1 MTYPFRVP
9 LVCILPRLRDSVT
22 DQMLSPGDTFWASAD
37 RAAEVIAIGAAT
49 LLDDSDAVIEAVA
62 AFADDPAIVRLYEYR
77 AERALIEAW
86 RSGMKPD

>member
-1 MTYPFRVP
+1 
-9 LVCILPRLRDSVT
+9 
-22 DQMLSPGDTFWASAD
+22 
-37 RAAEVIAIGAAT
+37 